1 MNKAKELLNKLKE
14 FVSLHKVVCLSAAG
28 AVCAVAVTGIVVAV
42 VLGNHSKTDTV
53 GGRTLTAV
61 PVAYMAQEAATSMAL
76 ITRPRWLKPK
86 IAATPPCTW

>member
-42 VLGNHSKTDTV
+42 VLEITQ
-53 GGRTLTAV
+53 R
-61 PVAYMAQEAATSMAL
+61 L
-76 ITRPRWLKPK
+76 IQWLV
-86 IAATPPCTW
+86 